1 MPSIHHLL
9 GILGVLASI
18 ATGPVI
24 GPASVRT
31 RPPPLSHSI
40 SAPAPISRQ
49 VSSPASTQVSGP
61 IATLPG
67 READGRVEQIAF
79 RLATAGAAHC
89 PALEPDLG
97 LVLQHL
103 SQFELADRQGM
114 IAQQSLDRGP
124 GVIAVVP
131 GGPAALAG
139 IRPGDVLLEIDGRKI
154 PPETALTAPF
164 NVAQAHSRADIVRYL
179 LAHTKTTP
187 FAVSLLRNAMV
198 STVIMTPCLACPS
211 YVHLAR
217 SEQRNAYADGKHVF
231 TTTGLL
237 STVRNDDELAF
248 IIAHEMSHN
257 ILHHTGVMRGGA
269 VKRGIGRTLGQS
281 GRIVRET
288 EREADALGGTLMLD
302 AGFDPVRGAAILGRL
317 GSGDLGIEM
326 FAAHASAGRRVA
338 AMRALVEARRPR

>member
-1 MPSIHHLL
+1 M
-9 GILGVLASI
+9 
-18 ATGPVI
+18 
-24 GPASVRT
+24 
-31 RPPPLSHSI
+31 
-40 SAPAPISRQ
+40 
-49 VSSPASTQVSGP
+49 
-61 IATLPG
+61 PG

-131 GGPAALAG
+131 GGPAASAG
-139 IRPGDVLLEIDGRKI
+139 MRPGDVLLEIDGRRI
-154 PPETALTAPF
+154 PPETALAAPF
-164 NVAQAHSRADIVRYL
+164 DATRAHARADAVRDL
-179 LAHTKTTP
+179 LSHTKDAP
-187 FAVSLLRNAMV
+187 FAISLLRNGTV
-198 STVIMTPCLACPS
+198 STVTVTPRLACPS

-217 SEQRNAYADGKHVF
+217 SDQRNAYADGRHVF
-231 TTTGLL
+231 TTTGLV
-237 STVRNDDELAF
+237 STVRNDNELAF

-257 ILHHTGVMRGGA
+257 ILHHAVVMRGGA
-269 VKRGIGRTLGQS
+269 VTRGIGRTLGRS

-317 GSGDLGIEM
+317 GGGDLGIEI
-326 FAAHASAGRRVA
+326 FAAHDSAGHRVA
-338 AMRALVEARRPR
+338 AMRALIEARRALVAARQPR